1 MINKQELEWAIAKKA
16 GCKKYE
22 AENFLNAFKE
32 VVKEYLLAGEIIN
45 IRGFCRIGIKQYKN
59 RLRRNGFANVL
70 VEVPACKKVK
80 FTVSKV
86 LDNEINEGFAE
97 NEMNDKADK

>member
-22 AENFLNAFKE
+22 AENFLEAFKD
-32 VVKEYLLAGEIIN
+32 VVREYLLAGETIN
-45 IRGFCRIGIKQYKN
+45 MRNFCRIGVKDYPS
-59 RLRRNGFANVL
+59 RLRRNPFHNEPI
-70 VEVPACKKVK
+70 EVPACKKVK

-86 LDNEINEGFAE
+86 LDNEINERFAE
-97 NEMNDKADK
+97 QEDIELRN